1 MSSHL
6 HPLKKFAL
14 RLASPDILF
23 WVMPFFMILLVVG
36 TIAQKDIG
44 ILTSQQTYFASYVYT
59 LGFVPLPG
67 GITLISILFINL
79 LAKFLFKSE
88 WSWKRSGTIITHFG
102 ILILIVG
109 GLLSYVTS
117 KEGYLMVQEGA
128 SSATIEDYH
137 QRVLVVK
144 KGDTRV
150 FVTPY
155 ETLSTQASHAT
166 VSSPA
171 FPFQIT
177 ITKACY
183 NCGITKRPEDDQDG
197 WHRPGRFMQLVPK
210 DKDPQDEKNMTGI
223 EFIVTGAE
231 KNAPGNATGNEEEDQ
246 NGKYLTFDKFPKPP
260 HITATDPQSG
270 APVDYTIAIERATR
284 DLPFTI
290 TLEKFTEDFHPGTD
304 MARAFQSKI
313 IVTDGATSWPALI
326 QMNQPLRYRG
336 YTLYQSSFDMSGDKP
351 YTILTVV
358 ENKGR
363 IFPYIATIIIAF
375 GLILHLG
382 LRLGRKQASHA

>member
-1 MSSHL
+1 MSSNL
-6 HPLKKFAL
+6 RPLKKFAL

-23 WVMPFFMILLVVG
+23 WVMPFFMIMLVVG

-67 GITLISILFINL
+67 GITLISLLFINL

-102 ILILIVG
+102 ILILIFG
-109 GLLSYVTS
+109 GMMSYVTS

-144 KGDTRV
+144 KGDARV

-155 ETLSTQASHAT
+155 ETLSTQAPHAT
-166 VSSPA
+166 VSSPS

-177 ITKACY
+177 IIKACY
-183 NCGITKRPEDDQDG
+183 NCGITKRPVEDQAG
-197 WHRPGRFMQLVPK
+197 WTRPGMFMQLVPK
-210 DKDPQDEKNMTGI
+210 EKDPQDEKNMTGI
-223 EFIVTGAE
+223 EFSVTGTEA
-231 KNAPGNATGNEEEDQ
+231 DQ
-246 NGKYLTFDKFPKPP
+246 DGKYLTFDKFPKPP
-260 HITATDPQSG
+260 HITVTDPKSG
-270 APVDYTIAIERATR
+270 AKVDYTIAIERATR
-284 DLPFTI
+284 DLPFSI

-351 YTILTVV
+351 FTILTVV

-363 IFPYIATIIIAF
+363 IFPYIATLIIAF

-382 LRLGRKQASHA
+382 LRFGRKQTPHA